1 MGIFERV
8 LQEQPAT
15 PTDLAM
21 TPRQAFAAVVLG
33 AFHSDGQVAS
43 EKAMRVNEVFTSTRL
58 FREPSAEPTQA
69 VLEHVMRMFEE
80 HGLGPIVT
88 AAARGLPGELR
99 EPAFTI
105 AVDLVMADGQA
116 TAAERKFIDGLQ
128 ALLHIPDATALKI
141 VEVIVMKNSV

>member
-15 PTDLAM
+15 PTDVAM
-21 TPRQAFAAVVLG
+21 TPRQAFAAVVLA

-43 EKAMRVNEVFTSTRL
+43 EKALRIKEVFSSTRL

-69 VLEHVMRMFEE
+69 VLAHVLQMFEE
-80 HGLGPIVT
+80 HGLGPVVT
-88 AAARGLPGELR
+88 AAAGALPGELR
-99 EPAFTI
+99 APAFAI

-128 ALLHIPDATALKI
+128 ALLRIPDETALKI
-141 VEVIVMKNSV
+141 VEVMVMKNSI